1 MSRTQST
8 GGGWGCLSVTRS
20 LDSHLLHNRASALVS
35 IPDQLVQKDD
45 LYLWRTNL
53 FDTQPFWKGWYENMS
68 DLYLQAPAVKML
80 VLAGRE
86 RLDTPLT
93 IGHMQ
98 GKFQLVLMNGMGHY
112 IQEDAPE
119 EMGHTLKRYLERYNF
134 VGGLSESDALQQRIK
149 RERAMLY
156 GM

>member
-1 MSRTQST
+1 M
-8 GGGWGCLSVTRS
+8 SVTRS
-20 LDSHLLHNRASALVS
+20 LNSHLLHNRASALVS

-45 LYLWRTNL
+45 AYVWRTNL
-53 FDTQPFWKGWYENMS
+53 FDTQPYWKGWYENMS
-68 DLYLQAPAVKML
+68 NLYLQAPAVKML

-119 EMGHTLKRYLERYNF
+119 ELGRTLKRYLDRYNF
-134 VGGLSESDALQQRIK
+134 IGGLSESDALQQRIK